1 MYIRMFSEQ
10 YNYGC
15 EKLSKGGWG
24 GGWGGVGRGFSSQT
38 NSIFYSIDSFP
49 GHCKLI
55 SLTTDDW

>member
-24 GGWGGVGRGFSSQT
+24 GGGGEG
-38 NSIFYSIDSFP
+38 
-49 GHCKLI
+49 L
-55 SLTTDDW
+55 